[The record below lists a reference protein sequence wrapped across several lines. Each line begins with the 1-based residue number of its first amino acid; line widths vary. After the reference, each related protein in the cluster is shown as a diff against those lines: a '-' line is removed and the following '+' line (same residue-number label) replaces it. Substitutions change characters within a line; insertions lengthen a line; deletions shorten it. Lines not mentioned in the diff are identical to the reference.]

1 MAVLIP
7 SRSQCLPRMNR
18 GERRFALRLE
28 DKLEDDYWVWYDL
41 PVGPKQRQPD
51 FVILH
56 PNRGLLILE
65 VKDWSLD
72 ALKSLDKFSASLLT
86 DRGLV
91 TVANPLAQARVYA
104 IELTRVLETDAALRH
119 PPGHAHAGKL
129 LVPWGHGVVLAQI
142 SRRQFLDQGLDE
154 VLPPQLCICQDEMQ
168 ENIDSEV
175 FQQRLWAMFQQSAGR
190 TLSLPQLDRIRWHLF
205 PEIRVQSPLQT
216 DIFSDPAATDALTEG
231 IPDLVR
237 VMDLQQEQLA
247 RSLGDGHRVI
257 HGVAGSGKTMIL
269 GFRCLHLARLPGKPV
284 LVLCYNKTLA
294 ARLQQIIVQQDLR
307 ARVDIRNF
315 HAWCADMLRAYN
327 VPSPRSG
334 GDPHDYFAAQ
344 VQAVISGVEHRSIP
358 RGQYAAV
365 LIDEGHDFEPEWL
378 KLIVQMVDPAHNALL
393 LLCDDAQSIYAG
405 RRRRFSFSSVGIE
418 ARGRT
423 TILKLNYRNTH
434 EILQLAKAFAG
445 HLLDAHDADEDLPP
459 MIGPESVGRHG
470 APPQLI
476 QCASVLAEAETVAA
490 HIADAQA
497 QGVSLQQIA
506 VIYRHWGQASAIAAA
521 LLRRGIAYRTAFN
534 ASDKQQLFAGDA
546 SVKFITMHS
555 SKGLEF
561 EYVFIPGLGAMP
573 GADASSSDEARLLY
587 VAMTRATEHLVG
599 THVGRSAFVE
609 KWAQCLSA

>member
-1 MAVLIP
+1 VAVLIP
-7 SRSQCLPRMNR
+7 SRSQCLPRMSR
-18 GERRFALRLE
+18 GERRLALCLE
-28 DKLEDDYWVWYDL
+28 DKLEDDYYVWYDL

-56 PNRGLLILE
+56 PNRGLLVLE
-65 VKDWSLD
+65 VKDWALD
-72 ALKSLDKFSASLLT
+72 TLKSLDKFAATLLT

-104 IELTRVLETDAALRH
+104 LELARVLEADAALCH
-119 PPGHAHAGKL
+119 PPGHAYAGKL
-129 LVPWGHGVVLAQI
+129 AVPWGHGVVLARI
-142 SRRQFLDQGLDE
+142 SRRQFLSHGLDE
-154 VLPPQLCICQDEMQ
+154 VLPSALCICQDDMQ
-168 ENIDSEV
+168 ENIEAEA
-175 FQQRLWAMFQQSAGR
+175 FQQRLWAMFQQAAGR
-190 TLSLPQLDRIRWHLF
+190 SLSLPQLDRIRWHLF
-205 PEIRVQSPLQT
+205 PEIRVQAAMQT
-216 DIFSDPAATDALTEG
+216 DIFSDPAAPDALAED

-294 ARLQQIIVQQDLR
+294 ARLQQIILRQNLR

-315 HAWCADMLRAYN
+315 HAWCAEMLRTYN
-327 VPSPRSG
+327 VPSPRNG
-334 GDPHDYFAAQ
+334 GDPDAYFAAQ
-344 VQAVISGVEHRSIP
+344 VQAVIDGVGHRAIP
-358 RGQYAAV
+358 RGQYGAV
-365 LIDEGHDFEPEWL
+365 LIDEGHDFAPEWL
-378 KLIVQMVDPAHNALL
+378 QLIVQMVDPAHNALL

-423 TILKLNYRNTH
+423 TILKLNYRNTQ
-434 EILQLAKAFAG
+434 EILNLAKAVAG
-445 HLLDAHDADEDLPP
+445 HLLDANDAGEDLPR
-459 MIGPESVGRHG
+459 MIGPEGVGRHG

-476 QCASVLAEAETVAA
+476 HCGSALAEAETVAA

-497 QGVSLQQIA
+497 EGVSLHQIA
-506 VIYRHWGQASAIAAA
+506 VIYRHWGQASAIADA
-521 LLRRGIAYRTAFN
+521 LARRGIAYRKTIS
-534 ASDKQQLFAGDA
+534 ASDKQQLFAGAA
-546 SVKFITMHS
+546 SVKLITMHS

-573 GADASSSDEARLLY
+573 DVGANSSEEARLLY

-599 THVGRSAFVE
+599 TYVGRSAFVE